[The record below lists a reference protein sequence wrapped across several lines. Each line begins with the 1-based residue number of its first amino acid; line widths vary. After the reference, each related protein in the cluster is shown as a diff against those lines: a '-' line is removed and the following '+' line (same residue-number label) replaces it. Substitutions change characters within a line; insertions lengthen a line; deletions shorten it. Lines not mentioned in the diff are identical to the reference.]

1 VKPYIFQ
8 VVGGLLIALG
18 EYLAIYS
25 ELLGVKCMDSASGIW
40 KAFLWITLAGV
51 PLIAGYILAYKGF
64 GKIWPVS
71 VISVVAI
78 LLSEPVLNIWMLNE
92 QPTTGAIVGFIL
104 GAIGLVCALT
114 F

>member
-1 VKPYIFQ
+1 MQLF
-8 VVGGLLIALG
+8 GGLLIATG

-25 ELLGVKCMDSASGIW
+25 ELLGVKAGGSRMDIW

-51 PLIAGYILAYKGF
+51 PLIAGYIIAYAGF
-64 GKIWPVS
+64 EEKIWPVS

-78 LLSEPVLNIWMLNE
+78 LITEPILNTWMMH
-92 QPTTGAIVGFIL
+92 QTPTPGAVVGFIL